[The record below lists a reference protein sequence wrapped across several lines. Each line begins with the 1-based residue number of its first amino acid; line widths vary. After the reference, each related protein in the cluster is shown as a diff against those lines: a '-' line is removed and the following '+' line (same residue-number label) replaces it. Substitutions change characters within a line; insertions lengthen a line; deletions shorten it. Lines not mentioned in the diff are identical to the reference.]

1 MYYFVIGIKFSKI
14 NTIFS
19 IEAWYNS
26 IFIRKK
32 KEKEQ
37 VYEILFFSIFGV
49 VFNYFSYKF
58 VVSQPHGSSQRF
70 SKSRYMSAN
79 ILPLNVSL
87 EY

>member
-37 VYEILFFSIFGV
+37 VYEIFFFQSFVWFLIIFLI
-49 VFNYFSYKF
+49 N
-58 VVSQPHGSSQRF
+58 
-70 SKSRYMSAN
+70 
-79 ILPLNVSL
+79 L
-87 EY
+87 

>member
-37 VYEILFFSIFGV
+37 VYEILFFNLWCGF
-49 VFNYFSYKF
+49 
-58 VVSQPHGSSQRF
+58 
-70 SKSRYMSAN
+70 
-79 ILPLNVSL
+79 
-87 EY
+87 